1 MMSHEKHEKHLKEIV
16 EKLKKDRDVLAL
28 ILYGSYARG
37 ETYRDIDLCIVLYP
51 EAEDKNF
58 EKKLEYS
65 EYEDI
70 DVQIFNTLPLYIK
83 ARIFKEG
90 RLIHC
95 KDEELLYDIAIRTI
109 KEYELFKPRY
119 KLYLEGVLYG

>member
-1 MMSHEKHEKHLKEIV
+1 M
-16 EKLKKDRDVLAL
+16 KK
-28 ILYGSYARG
+28 GWS
-37 ETYRDIDLCIVLYP
+37 
-51 EAEDKNF
+51 
-58 EKKLEYS
+58 YS

-90 RLIHC
+90 KLIHC

-119 KLYLEGVLYG
+119 KLYLEGILYG